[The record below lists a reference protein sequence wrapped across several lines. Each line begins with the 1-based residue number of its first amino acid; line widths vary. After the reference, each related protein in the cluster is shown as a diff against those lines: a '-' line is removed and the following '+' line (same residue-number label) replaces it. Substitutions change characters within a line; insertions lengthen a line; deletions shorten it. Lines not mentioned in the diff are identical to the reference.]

1 MHSVE
6 FEAYLAL
13 LSRFL
18 RLTAA
23 QREDIRRELRSHLD
37 DALEAEM
44 AQGLTRE
51 QAVLRVLEDF
61 GDAAELAHRFGRRHR
76 ARRWIMQ
83 GTLAAACL
91 GVLAI
96 GVSLLLPT
104 GTSPLRAQDGALA
117 AAQSPQ
123 SAAPASETALNA
135 ALQRRV
141 PEIRFEDAPLEA
153 VRAWVAEM
161 TQCNVVI
168 LWTALE
174 ECGIDRDRP
183 ITVTLR
189 DVSIDTLLQVVFADV
204 RPRLYFDYIDNV
216 LVIGPAERTRLV
228 VRAYDVRDLLDDAGA
243 APPAA
248 SRAESP
254 DEQDQALESDTPEV
268 RRLLGLV
275 TDTVYPDTWE
285 NNGGMGTIRA
295 FRKAIVVRNHAW
307 VHREVRDLLEQ
318 LRAAGAPTR

>member
-1 MHSVE
+1 
-6 FEAYLAL
+6 
-13 LSRFL
+13 
-18 RLTAA
+18 
-23 QREDIRRELRSHLD
+23 
-37 DALEAEM
+37 
-44 AQGLTRE
+44 
-51 QAVLRVLEDF
+51 
-61 GDAAELAHRFGRRHR
+61 
-76 ARRWIMQ
+76 MQ
-83 GTLAAACL
+83 GTLAAACV

-96 GVSLLLPT
+96 GVSLLLPA
-104 GTSPLRAQDGALA
+104 GAPPLRAQDGAVAVARAPQA
-117 AAQSPQ
+117 AV
-123 SAAPASETALNA
+123 PASEAALNA

-141 PEIRFEDAPLEA
+141 PEISFQEAPLDS

-161 TQCNVVI
+161 TQSNVVI
-168 LWTALE
+168 LWSALE

-189 DVSIDTLLQVVFADV
+189 DVSIDTLLQVVLADI
-204 RPRLYFDYIDNV
+204 RPRLHFDYIDNV

-228 VRAYDVRDLLDDAGA
+228 VRAYDVRDLLDDSGPAPQAA
-243 APPAA
+243 AP
-248 SRAESP
+248 AERP

-318 LRAAGAPTR
+318 LRAAGAPAR